1 MAVTSSE
8 ELVTLDDWHVVCGN
22 SHEAELV
29 ALADC
34 CIINCD
40 LQSLSLDR
48 R

>member
-8 ELVTLDDWHVVCGN
+8 ELVTLDVVCGN

-29 ALADC
+29 AIADC